1 MRISDQLLNH
11 SAADLD
17 SLGGIANCLLFLAEE
32 AEANKEIVLRDL
44 LKAAAVY
51 AKERSDTISPYAV
64 LASTDGD

>member
-11 SAADLD
+11 SATGLD

-51 AKERSDTISPYAV
+51 AKERADTISPYAV
-64 LASTDGD
+64 LATTDGD

>member
-1 MRISDQLLNH
+1 MRISDQLLNQP
-11 SAADLD
+11 AAGLD

-51 AKERSDTISPYAV
+51 AKERSDTISPYTV
-64 LASTDGD
+64 LASNNGD

>member
-1 MRISDQLLNH
+1 MNISDQLLTH
-11 SAADLD
+11 SAADID

-51 AKERSDTISPYAV
+51 AKERSDSISPYAV
-64 LASTDGD
+64 LSATDGN

>member
-1 MRISDQLLNH
+1 MRISDQLLSH
-11 SAADLD
+11 SAADID

-51 AKERSDTISPYAV
+51 AKERSDSISPYAV
-64 LASTDGD
+64 LSATDGN